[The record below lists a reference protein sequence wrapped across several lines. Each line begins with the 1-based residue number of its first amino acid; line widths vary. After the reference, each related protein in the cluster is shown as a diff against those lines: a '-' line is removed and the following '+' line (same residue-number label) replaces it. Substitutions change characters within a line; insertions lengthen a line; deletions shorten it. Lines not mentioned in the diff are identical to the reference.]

1 MVERVRAMR
10 QRVGG
15 EVFRRHASQDRESDQ
30 HQLAAIRCLTL
41 IVAADR
47 DALRSP
53 EEAQELRDGIGG
65 SKLTIIEGS
74 GHMIPIEQPEALAAA
89 IVPWLCESIRATAT

>member
-41 IVAADR
+41 IVAADG
-47 DALRSP
+47 DSLRSL
-53 EEAQELRDGIGG
+53 EEARELRDRISG
-65 SKLTIIEGS
+65 SKLTLIEGS
-74 GHMIPIEQPEALAAA
+74 GHMIPMERPDALAAA
-89 IVPWLCESIRATAT
+89 IVPWLYEAVRPKAT